1 MSFIELLKA
10 NLKIVYRDAGGL
22 FWTIAL
28 PVIIYCALSLLP
40 IDRFFQLGFSYSH
53 FVLPGIIT
61 YIIMQGGIYG
71 LGYWMVDM
79 RAQGVIKRFLV
90 TPLKQWELALAV
102 VVSRLVVMLVQ
113 VVLLTVIGMV
123 FFHAPFYW
131 NIISISII
139 TVLGGGIFLMLGLL
153 ISTMAGS
160 YQSAAPI
167 TAGIGLPLTFLGNMF
182 FPITALPIGVQW
194 VAKVL
199 PVTHVAQ
206 GLRAAYAAPFSFAAI
221 QTPLLVLLV
230 WLTIMFGL
238 TVWRFRLK
246 E

>member
-28 PVIIYCALSLLP
+28 PVVIYCALSLLP
-40 IDRFFQLGFSYSH
+40 INRFFQLGFSYSH
-53 FVLPGIIT
+53 FVLPGIIA
-61 YIIMQGGIYG
+61 YVIMQGGIYG

-102 VVSRLVVMLVQ
+102 VVSRLVVMLAQ
-113 VVLLTVIGMV
+113 VALLTVIGV
-123 FFHAPFYW
+123 IFFRAPFYW
-131 NIISISII
+131 NIISIFVI

-182 FPITALPIGVQW
+182 FPITALPIAVQW

-199 PVTHVAQ
+199 PITHVAQ
-206 GLRAAYAAPFSFAAI
+206 GLRAAYSAPFSFAAI

-230 WLTIMFGL
+230 WLIIMLGL

>member
-28 PVIIYCALSLLP
+28 PIVVYVVLSLLP
-40 IDRFFQLGFSYSH
+40 INKYLPISFDYSD
-53 FVLPGIIT
+53 FVLPGVIA
-61 YIIMQGGIYG
+61 YVIMQGGIYG

-79 RAQGVIKRFLV
+79 RAQGVIKRFLA

-102 VVSRLVVMLVQ
+102 VASRLVVMIVQ
-113 VVLLTVIGMV
+113 VVLLTLIGILV
-123 FFHAPFYW
+123 FHAPYKW
-131 NIISISII
+131 NVLSTLVF

-160 YQSAAPI
+160 YQAAAPI
-167 TAGIGLPLTFLGNMF
+167 TAGLGLPMTFLGNMF
-182 FPITALPIGVQW
+182 FPISVLPETVQII
-194 VAKVL
+194 AKIL
-199 PVTHVAQ
+199 PVTHLAL
-206 GLRAAYAAPFSFAAI
+206 GLRTVYLEKFSWAAI
-221 QTPLLVLLV
+221 QSPLLILVLWFL
-230 WLTIMFGL
+230 LMLAL

>member
-28 PVIIYCALSLLP
+28 PVVIYCALSLLP

-53 FVLPGIIT
+53 FVLPGIIA
-61 YIIMQGGIYG
+61 YVIMQGGIYG

-102 VVSRLVVMLVQ
+102 VVSRLVVMLAQ
-113 VVLLTVIGMV
+113 VVLLTAIGVV

-131 NIISISII
+131 NIVSIFVI

-182 FPITALPIGVQW
+182 FPITALPVAVQW
-194 VAKVL
+194 VAKML

-206 GLRAAYAAPFSFAAI
+206 GLRAAYSAPFSFAAI
-221 QTPLLVLLV
+221 QAPVFALSV
-230 WLTIMFGL
+230 WLVIMFGL

>member
-10 NLKIVYRDAGGL
+10 NLKIVYRDTGGL

-28 PVIIYCALSLLP
+28 PVLIYCALSLLP
-40 IDRFFQLGFSYSH
+40 IGRFFQLNFSYSQ
-53 FVLPGIIT
+53 FVLPGIIA
-61 YIIMQGGIYG
+61 YVIMQGGIYG

-113 VVLLTVIGMV
+113 VVLLTVIGVV

-131 NIISISII
+131 NIFSILLI

-182 FPITALPIGVQW
+182 FPIAALPVAIQW
-194 VAKVL
+194 VSKVL

-206 GLRAAYAAPFSFAAI
+206 GLRAVYSAPFSFTAI
-221 QTPLLVLLV
+221 QTPVLVLLGWLV
-230 WLTIMFGL
+230 LMLGLTI
-238 TVWRFRLK
+238 WRFRLK